1 MALCA
6 PNLISHNPLQR
17 RSVPGAWIV
26 RQHASL
32 ARPPADVRIGPRQ
45 ICPVEGHQP
54 LPHPSEDF
62 DAIATSWLQA
72 TAYLAP
78 HNVDGIQPH
87 RRPMQVK
94 EKLFATK
101 LGW

>member
-6 PNLISHNPLQR
+6 PNLTSHNPLQR
-17 RSVPGAWIV
+17 RSVPGTWIV

-45 ICPVEGHQP
+45 ICPVEGHQLFP
-54 LPHPSEDF
+54 PPCE
-62 DAIATSWLQA
+62 AVGTSWLQA

-87 RRPMQVK
+87 RRPMHVK
-94 EKLFATK
+94 EKLFVTK
-101 LGW
+101 LRW